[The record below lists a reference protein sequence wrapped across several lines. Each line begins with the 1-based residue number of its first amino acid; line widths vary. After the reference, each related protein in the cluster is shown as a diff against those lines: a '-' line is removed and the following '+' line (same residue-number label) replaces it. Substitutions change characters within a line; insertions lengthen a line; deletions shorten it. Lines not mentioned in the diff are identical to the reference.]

1 VRSDVIAFLPG
12 SFSAVILQT
21 GWMRTGK
28 TALSIRR
35 MDIARHIVTIMQA
48 RLGRLQVKLGAFYRS
63 IQAKYQSTY
72 IYDVSQLMFA
82 LYSRSCICGGVGFIG
97 TTADT
102 SLFSR
107 DTCTCFSRSRKP
119 FSHHKQGS
127 LAGPTFHFFLN
138 QEQGDCMTLEGSS
151 TVNGNSIQL
160 APCKSE
166 SMAQKWFVDNNRYIR
181 SGVDSNKV
189 SAINQKSDINSF

>member
-1 VRSDVIAFLPG
+1 
-12 SFSAVILQT
+12 
-21 GWMRTGK
+21 MRTGK

-127 LAGPTFHFFLN
+127 LAGPSFHFFQN
-138 QEQGDCMTLEGSS
+138 NEQGDCMTLEGSS
-151 TVNGNSIQL
+151 KVNGNSIRL
-160 APCKSE
+160 SPCDG
-166 SMAQKWFVDNNRYIR
+166 SMAQKWHFDDNHFFR
-181 SGVDSNKV
+181 SGMDINKV
-189 SAINQKSDINSF
+189 SAKV